1 MRSRPA
7 LLSALHQLETEAAA
21 AVEVRRPRSDYAA
34 APGILDFEPNH
45 RARQQDAD
53 HHGVLA
59 AGAAMEH
66 AVGNQL
72 GDQQLGALENAGRD
86 AVARRSWGDDDPRG
100 AGRARRRAGA
110 RRTPRPARPWLPPG
124 GSRTARR
131 SASAAVS
138 AAALRRG

>member
-53 HHGVLA
+53 DHGVLA
-59 AGAAMEH
+59 AGAAMARDVADE
-66 AVGNQL
+66 L
-72 GDQQLGALENAGRD
+72 GGQQRGALEHAGRD
-86 AVARRSWGDDDPRG
+86 AVARALGDVS
-100 AGRARRRAGA
+100 
-110 RRTPRPARPWLPPG
+110 G
-124 GSRTARR
+124 GGGGVATTI
-131 SASAAVS
+131 
-138 AAALRRG
+138 